1 MRARRSP
8 ARARG
13 ALAAGLLAV
22 SLAAGCYNNYYI
34 YGDPSDRLEVQV
46 HVPSPTP
53 DYLSYQT
60 FSFNEPDIEIPV
72 EMQAYEDAIRGEL
85 MENMEHRGFVYDS
98 AAPELVFNLYANID
112 PSSPEFSGYYCDATY
127 AEYYP
132 CAYYGDISYGYGT
145 LVLGLVE
152 TGQPEEDVWTA
163 VIEGV
168 FFEGESEETIVRRI
182 RNNIDVAFDLS
193 PGGIREGH
201 P

>member
-8 ARARG
+8 G
-13 ALAAGLLAV
+13 ALALGLLGL
-22 SLAAGCYNNYYI
+22 SLGLSLSAGCYNNYYI
-34 YGDPSDRLEVQV
+34 YGDPGDRAEVQV

-60 FSFNEPDIEIPV
+60 FAFNEPDLEVPAA
-72 EMQAYEDAIRGEL
+72 MQVYEDAIRGEL
-85 MENMEHRGFVYDS
+85 MENMEHRGFVYDPV
-98 AAPELVFNLYANID
+98 APQLVFNLYADID
-112 PSSPEFSGYYCDATY
+112 PNSQEFSGYYCDATY

-132 CAYYGDISYGYGT
+132 CAYYGDISFGYGT
-145 LVLGLVE
+145 LALGLVE
-152 TGQPEEDVWTA
+152 AGQPEEDVWTA

-168 FFEGESEETIVRRI
+168 FFEGEREETIIRRI

-193 PGGIREGH
+193 PDGIRQGH